1 MWIVYVLLCSDKSL
15 YTGYTDNLEKRFVSH
30 KEGKG
35 AKYTKS
41 HKPIK
46 IVYSEIFEQKNDA
59 LKREAEIKKW
69 ERKDKIQRLGLSL
82 LINGE

>member
-15 YTGYTDNLEKRFVSH
+15 YTGCTNNLEKRFESH
-30 KEGKG
+30 KKGKG
-35 AKYTKS
+35 AQYTKS

-46 IVYSEIFEQKNDA
+46 VVYSESFEQKNDA

-69 ERKDKIQRLGLSL
+69 KRKDKIKRLGLVL
-82 LINGE
+82 L

>member
-15 YTGYTDNLEKRFVSH
+15 YTGYTDNLEKRFTSH

-69 ERKDKIQRLGLSL
+69 KRFDKIQRLK
-82 LINGE
+82 ITF